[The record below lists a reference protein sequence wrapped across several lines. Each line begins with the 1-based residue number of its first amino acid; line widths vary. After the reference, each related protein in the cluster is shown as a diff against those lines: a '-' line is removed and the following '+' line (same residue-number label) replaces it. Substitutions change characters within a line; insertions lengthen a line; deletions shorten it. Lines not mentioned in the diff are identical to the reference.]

1 MKNLNYILGL
11 HLSGS
16 GRGGGNAG
24 ARGGGRRGAAPGGA
38 QFVGLELYRKLKEYL
53 REYQQ
58 KLLQVIKV

>member
-1 MKNLNYILGL
+1 M
-11 HLSGS
+11 SGS

-58 KLLQVIKV
+58 KLLQVKLN